1 MTESHA
7 PQVSIPVPTQ
17 SQSNQ
22 EHIEKIFPKL
32 AIKACS
38 FLQLFCAAFAVII
51 QVYKYIHFRF
61 KIDFLII
68 CFLQIGICYNGR
80 DSLGSFVLIF
90 AVFFGSAGGIGLL
103 AVHRSS
109 YCT

>member
-17 SQSNQ
+17 TQSNQ

-51 QVYKYIHFRF
+51 QVCFPKKILCTLTAKILWLAIKRF
-61 KIDFLII
+61 MLYHL
-68 CFLQIGICYNGR
+68 C
-80 DSLGSFVLIF
+80 
-90 AVFFGSAGGIGLL
+90 
-103 AVHRSS
+103 
-109 YCT
+109 